1 MNTVAMRPLRV
12 EQGETQVV
20 VSGKDV
26 KATFDKKAGTLA
38 SLRYKGTELI
48 ETPLRPDF
56 WRAPTDNDRGRN
68 MADGPSRRAYG
79 ARPTR
84 ARRSAASR

>member
-1 MNTVAMRPLRV
+1 M
-12 EQGETQVV
+12 V

-26 KATFDKKAGTLA
+26 KVTFDKKAGTLA

-48 ETPLRPDF
+48 KTPLRPDF

-68 MADGPSRRAYG
+68 MADV
-79 ARPTR
+79 TR
-84 ARRSAASR
+84 SQGVWRKAHEGQRSAASR